1 MQKWPK
7 MTFLPK
13 KWPKIIFSKN
23 AAQCLQNT
31 LQGMSGPNF
40 SSKASVA
47 FSNSAGRREKMKF
60 LDTAK
65 TQNQTDF
72 LRKQYLYGAI
82 LILCLKYYVMN
93 PITIGMLFKSF
104 YLFRMSN
111 IKDSKFKSLKME
123 QNLLKFAWKNLYMLF

>member
-1 MQKWPK
+1 
-7 MTFLPK
+7 
-13 KWPKIIFSKN
+13 
-23 AAQCLQNT
+23 
-31 LQGMSGPNF
+31 MSGPNF
-40 SSKASVA
+40 GSKASVA
-47 FSNSAGRREKMKF
+47 FSNSAGRCEKMKF
-60 LDTAK
+60 LNTAK
-65 TQNQTDF
+65 TQNYIDF
-72 LRKQYLYGAI
+72 LIKQYLYGAI